1 MSASMHD
8 PRAQGATS
16 PLLDVR
22 GLRIFF
28 GQPGREVEATRDVT
42 FSLHPGERVG
52 LVGESGCGKTVT
64 GLSILGLLPPGS
76 SRLEGSIE
84 FDGRN
89 LLTLSP
95 RELRR
100 IRGNEIGMIFQEPM
114 SALDPVFT
122 IGEQIME
129 TLRAHRKIGARE
141 AREQAIEA
149 LAQVGIPAP
158 ERRVDE
164 YPHQLSGGMRQ
175 RAMIAIAL
183 VCNPRLLIAD
193 EPTTALDVTIQAQ
206 VIDLL
211 LKLSESKG
219 TALLFI
225 THDLGVVAETCTRVL
240 TMYAGQVVEDAPVE
254 QALLRPRHPY
264 TSGLLRSMPR
274 LSPRKSMLPSVP
286 GRVPRLSEM
295 PAGCRFAARCSHAA
309 EICHAPQELADCEGD
324 RRVRCVRHA
333 EFELPGAIA

>member
-1 MSASMHD
+1 MSAL
-8 PRAQGATS
+8 ATPPASS
-16 PLLDVR
+16 PAGQALLEVN
-22 GLRIFF
+22 GLQIFF
-28 GQPGREVEATRDVT
+28 GRGASEVQATNDICFT
-42 FSLHPGERVG
+42 LHAGERVG

-64 GLSILGLLPPGS
+64 GLSILGLLPPES
-76 SRLEGSIE
+76 SRMEGTIA

-89 LLTLSP
+89 LLSLSP

-100 IRGNEIGMIFQEPM
+100 VRGNEIGMIFQEPM

-122 IGEQIME
+122 IGDQIIE
-129 TLRAHRKIGARE
+129 TLQAHRKVGARE

-183 VCNPRLLIAD
+183 VCDPRLLIAD

-206 VIDLL
+206 VTELL

-254 QALLRPRHPY
+254 DALLRPRHPY

-274 LSPRKSMLPSVP
+274 LSPRKTVLPSVP
-286 GRVPRLSEM
+286 GRVPGLAEM
-295 PAGCRFAARCSHAA
+295 PSGCRFAARCPHAA
-309 EICHAPQELADCEGD
+309 AVCQAPQLLTPAGGE
-324 RRVRCVRHA
+324 RRVRCIRH
-333 EFELPGAIA
+333 EELNLPGALA

>member
-1 MSASMHD
+1 MSTL
-8 PRAQGATS
+8 PTAQPPAKSATPLLEVKGLQIYFGRGANEVQATS
-16 PLLDVR
+16 DVSFTLL
-22 GLRIFF
+22 
-28 GQPGREVEATRDVT
+28 
-42 FSLHPGERVG
+42 PGERLG

-64 GLSILGLLPPGS
+64 GLSILGLLPPES
-76 SRLEGSIE
+76 SRMEGSIR

-100 IRGNEIGMIFQEPM
+100 IRGDEIGMIFQEPM

-122 IGEQIME
+122 IGQQIIE
-129 TLRAHRKIGARE
+129 TLRAHRKISARE

-183 VCNPRLLIAD
+183 VCDPRLLIAD

-206 VIDLL
+206 VIELL

-254 QALLRPRHPY
+254 DALLRPRHPY

-274 LSPRKSMLPSVP
+274 LSPRKSVLPSVP
-286 GRVPRLSEM
+286 GRVPRLTEM
-295 PAGCRFAARCSHAA
+295 PAGCRFAARCKHVA
-309 EICHAPQELADCEGD
+309 EACHLAQSLAPSGD
-324 RRVRCVRHA
+324 ERRVRCIRHQ
-333 EFELPGAIA
+333 EFELPGALA